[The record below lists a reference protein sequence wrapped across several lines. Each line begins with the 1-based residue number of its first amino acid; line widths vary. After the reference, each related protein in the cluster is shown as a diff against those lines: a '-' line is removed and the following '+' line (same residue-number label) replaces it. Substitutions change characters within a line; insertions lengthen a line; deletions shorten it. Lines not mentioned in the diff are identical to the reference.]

1 MKPLKNFPKS
11 VRRNIRGIFL
21 DIDDTLTCDGR
32 LTAAAYTALERLQLS
47 NKLVIPV
54 TGRPAGWCDHMARMW
69 PIDGII
75 GENGAFYFYYDHD
88 ARKMFRRYHLDEQAI
103 AETLRKFKA
112 LGKDIVSS
120 VPGAAIASDQHYRET
135 DLAIDFREDVQE
147 LSRSSVNRIVDLM
160 EENGMTTKVSSI
172 HINGWFGNY
181 DKLTMI
187 NCFLAEKFGV
197 NLEKEKDH
205 FIFIGDSPNDQPAF
219 AYFPNA
225 IGVANVLDF
234 SAELTFPPAYLTD
247 ARAGEGFAEFVN
259 FLLLD

>member
-11 VRRNIRGIFL
+11 VRRDIRGVFL

-88 ARKMFRRYHLDEQAI
+88 ARKMFRRYHLDKQAI
-103 AETLRKFKA
+103 AENLRKLKA
-112 LGKDIVSS
+112 LGNDIVSS

-187 NCFLAEKFGV
+187 DCFLAEKFRV
-197 NLEKEKDH
+197 NLEEEKNR

-234 SAELTFPPAYLTD
+234 SSELTFPPAYLTD

>member
-1 MKPLKNFPKS
+1 MKPLKNFPKF

-88 ARKMFRRYHLDEQAI
+88 ACKMCRRYHLDKKAI
-103 AETLRKFKA
+103 AENLRKLKA
-112 LGKDIVSS
+112 LGNDIVSL

-135 DLAIDFREDVQE
+135 DLAIDFREDVPE
-147 LSRSSVNRIVDLM
+147 LSRSSVNRIVNLM

-197 NLEKEKDH
+197 NLEKEKDR

-234 SAELTFPPAYLTD
+234 SAELTFRPAYLTD
-247 ARAGEGFAEFVN
+247 ARAGAGFAEFVN